1 MDWAFITPLG
11 GALGTITEIQVDPQN
26 PANVY
31 VVGAGGVAR
40 SQDFGGTWTLING
53 TGATGLPGFFSG
65 KTIQLDPK
73 NFTDPTDDVLY
84 VGGNYG
90 VFKLTNPG
98 GSSFNWSRMGGAYNP
113 TNLRGLPDVAVSQL
127 VLNTTTGIL
136 AAGTYGAGMW
146 EIQVRG
152 LLRGEKYEDLNGN
165 GIKDP
170 GEPGEPNVFIRL
182 LNNDNPNAPFEI
194 ANTQTDANGIFVFRS
209 LSSSQLTATHYLLT
223 EITPNGQ
230 VQSSTPLTF
239 PGLTLS
245 EQTTIDIS
253 DPTVDPSL
261 ITIGNFKF
269 GTISGTKF
277 EDRNAN
283 GTQDPGEPGLAG
295 FTFFIDSNNNGTL
308 DAGEASTVTDSSGNY
323 SFTNLGP
330 ATLLG
335 QPNPATFNG
344 AYLIREL
351 QQAGFQ
357 QTSPNPTPITL
368 TSGQSVIHVNIGN
381 IRIGRI
387 TGGKFEDING
397 NGVRDAG
404 DGPLAGFTFDLLDG
418 SGNFLRSVQSDLNG
432 NWSFLSLPAGTY
444 QVVEEPSVGF
454 TQTTPNPAP
463 FVLTST
469 TQLDNA
475 YQFGNFRNFAIAG
488 FKFNDL
494 NGNGLQDA
502 GEPALRGFTFQL
514 SNSVTGATL
523 ATAVSDTAGNFV
535 FPNLGPLTGGA
546 QYRIREVVPGG
557 WQQTTITPPDFAAL
571 SGHNSSVSF
580 GNFHTVNIA
589 GTVFNDLNSNGVRDP
604 GEPGVAAFTIQLKQG
619 SAVISSAVS
628 AADGSYALSSIGPG
642 TYTLVEKPRNGFV
655 VTAPVNGYAIIT
667 VSGNNLTGQ
676 DFGNSRR
683 QITVTSNDT
692 GGAPMVTVHDATT
705 NAVKSS
711 FNAYDPRF
719 LGGVRVATG
728 YLNGDTIPDI
738 ITGAGPGG
746 GPHVRVFDGATGTV
760 LFEFMAYETTFT
772 GGIYVAAGD
781 VDGDGRDDI
790 ITGTGVGGGP
800 FIKVFS
806 GVDGHFLKGFFAYD
820 QKFRGGAT
828 VAAGDWNGDGIADIA
843 TGAGPGGGP
852 HAEVF
857 SGASLSLLFST
868 FPYDVSFTGGVF
880 VALGD
885 VNHDGHS
892 DLITGPGIG
901 GGPHVKVYSGL
912 SGTQIYSFLAF
923 TGAGTNN
930 WASGLRVGSYDVNLD
945 GLADIIAAPGRG
957 QRPRVRILDGGTLT
971 PIFDFNATDANFL
984 GGIFVAGA

>member
-1 MDWAFITPLG
+1 
-11 GALGTITEIQVDPQN
+11 
-26 PANVY
+26 
-31 VVGAGGVAR
+31 
-40 SQDFGGTWTLING
+40 
-53 TGATGLPGFFSG
+53 
-65 KTIQLDPK
+65 
-73 NFTDPTDDVLY
+73 
-84 VGGNYG
+84 
-90 VFKLTNPG
+90 
-98 GSSFNWSRMGGAYNP
+98 
-113 TNLRGLPDVAVSQL
+113 
-127 VLNTTTGIL
+127 
-136 AAGTYGAGMW
+136 
-146 EIQVRG
+146 
-152 LLRGEKYEDLNGN
+152 
-165 GIKDP
+165 
-170 GEPGEPNVFIRL
+170 
-182 LNNDNPNAPFEI
+182 
-194 ANTQTDANGIFVFRS
+194 
-209 LSSSQLTATHYLLT
+209 LTATHYLLT

-245 EQTTIDIS
+245 EQTTIDIA

-261 ITIGNFKF
+261 ITIGNFRF
-269 GTISGTKF
+269 GSIAGTKF

-283 GTQDPGEPGLAG
+283 GIKDPGEPGLSG
-295 FTFFIDSNNNGTL
+295 FTVFIDANNNGTL
-308 DAGEASTVTDSSGNY
+308 DSGEQSTVTDNSGNY
-323 SFTNLGP
+323 VLNNLGP

-335 QPNPATFNG
+335 QPNPETFNG
-344 AYLIREL
+344 AYLIREV
-351 QQAGFQ
+351 QQTGFQ

-368 TSGQSVIHVNIGN
+368 TSGQSVTSINIGN

-387 TGGKFEDING
+387 TGGKFEDVNG
-397 NGVRDAG
+397 NGVRDPG
-404 DGPLAGFTFDLLDG
+404 DGPLAGFTFNLLDG
-418 SGNFLRSVQSDLNG
+418 SGNLLRTVQSDLNG
-432 NWSFLSLPAGTY
+432 NWSFLSLAAGTY
-444 QVVEEPSVGF
+444 QVVEVPTVGY

-475 YQFGNFRNFAIAG
+475 YQFGNFRNFVING

-494 NGNGLQDA
+494 NGNGLQDS

-514 SNSVTGATL
+514 TNSVTGTLL
-523 ATAVSDTAGNFV
+523 ATAVSDTQGNFA
-535 FPNLGPLTGGA
+535 FPNLGPLTGA
-546 QYRIREVVPGG
+546 QYRVREVVPGG
-557 WQQTTITPPDFAAL
+557 WQQTTITPPDLPAL

-580 GNFHTVNIA
+580 GNFHSINIA
-589 GTVFNDLNSNGVRDP
+589 GTVFNDLNSNGIRDA
-604 GEPGVAAFTIQLKQG
+604 GEPGIAAFTVLLKQG
-619 SAVISSAVS
+619 STVVASAVT
-628 AADGSYALSSIGPG
+628 AADGGYALSSIGPG
-642 TYTLVEKPRNGFV
+642 TYTLMEKPRHGFV
-655 VTAPVNGYAIIT
+655 IT
-667 VSGNNLTGQ
+667 GPPGGSYTINAVSATNLTGQ

-692 GGAPMVTVHDATT
+692 GGAPLVSVRDATT
-705 NAVKSS
+705 NAVKMS
-711 FNAYDPRF
+711 FNAYDPAF

-728 YLNGDTIPDI
+728 YVNADTIPDI
-738 ITGAGPGG
+738 ITGAGTGG
-746 GPHVRVFDGATGTV
+746 GPHVRVFDGATGTL

-800 FIKVFS
+800 FVKVFS
-806 GVDGHFLKGFFAYD
+806 GVDGHFIKGFFAYGD
-820 QKFRGGAT
+820 KFRGGVT

-857 SGASLSLLFST
+857 NGATLSLLFST

-885 VNHDGHS
+885 VNNDGHS

-901 GGPHVKVYSGL
+901 GGPHVKVYSGA
-912 SGTQIYSFLAF
+912 SGAQIYSFLAF

-930 WASGLRVGSYDVNLD
+930 WASGLHVGSYDVNLD

-971 PIFDFNATDANFL
+971 PIFDFSATDLNFL
-984 GGIFVAGA
+984 GGVFVGGG